1 MLCCTRILGAT
12 PSRLRVVA
20 ILRRGH
26 GQGPPRA
33 RIERGM
39 CFWRTATVRTRP
51 RRRHHSIFSKR
62 IETET
67 KGAARASVEGMA
79 PRRPRRHPLNV
90 GSPCSLLLYYNKS
103 PHRVAPWPCTVRRFR
118 LHALSMDGGGGGTP
132 SGVSCGRPST
142 YQQHDQGINCT
153 SASATFSST
162 GHQDII
168 TYLSPALDDQ
178 NADEPC
184 VFTRSCERG

>member
-90 GSPCSLLLYYNKS
+90 GPPCSLLLYYNKS
-103 PHRVAPWPCTVRRFR
+103 PRRVAPWPCTVRRLR
-118 LHALSMDGGGGGTP
+118 LHALSMDGGGAVGHRVACPAGDHQHISNTIKASTAHLLP
-132 SGVSCGRPST
+132 RPS
-142 YQQHDQGINCT
+142 HPPVIRT
-153 SASATFSST
+153 SSHIS
-162 GHQDII
+162 
-168 TYLSPALDDQ
+168 
-178 NADEPC
+178 
-184 VFTRSCERG
+184 R